1 MCSNAS
7 FGITYFVWWICEDA
21 FGIMLWVFGTFVCVR
36 DFQGTKNAKRSVWA
50 DPTPVTGGAHIQY
63 RASRCVTGFDIAL
76 SISKSDKKRKQSPA
90 AVRLPKY
97 DILC

>member
-36 DFQGTKNAKRSVWA
+36 DFHKNAKHWA
-50 DPTPVTGGAHIQY
+50 GPTPVTGGAHIQY
-63 RASRCVTGFDIAL
+63 RARRCDTGFHLAL
-76 SISKSDKKRKQSPA
+76 SISKSDKKRKQSPV
-90 AVRLPKY
+90 AVRLPKPK
-97 DILC
+97 ILG